1 MKYILRETAEGYQE
15 IPAAESGRTL
25 KEGVWQQEEGEVR
38 FLLGEEIHIFD
49 RPEELK
55 ISKGDEADLRIP
67 GTDAR
72 LYLSGSELLIERGK
86 ENHIYLNQR
95 NIRAGQMNLQPGDV
109 LFLATLKIVFEKDQI
124 AVVGNAGQYQASLPE
139 RCPKE
144 SPFDGFPVYKRS
156 PRLIRRLSSP
166 RPPLPCSRRPRRKRK
181 KREKRPADNDS
192 SADRHGAGHDC
203 NRNYDR
209 TGDLY
214 AHVRGCNGYDS
225 DFLHCKIYQ

>member
-109 LFLATLKIVFEKDQI
+109 LFLATLKIVFEKEQI
-124 AVVGNAGQYQASLPE
+124 AVVGNARQYQASLPE

-156 PRLIRRLSSP
+156 PRLIRRLSSDKITLE
-166 RPPLPCSRRPRRKRK
+166 LPGEK
-181 KREKRPADNDS
+181 EKR
-192 SADRHGAGHDC
+192 GK
-203 NRNYDR
+203 
-209 TGDLY
+209 
-214 AHVRGCNGYDS
+214 
-225 DFLHCKIYQ
+225 KIC

>member
-25 KEGVWQQEEGEVR
+25 KEGVWQQEEGEAR

-95 NIRAGQMNLQPGDV
+95 NIRAGQISR
-109 LFLATLKIVFEKDQI
+109 IVAMSFCE
-124 AVVGNAGQYQASLPE
+124 P
-139 RCPKE
+139 
-144 SPFDGFPVYKRS
+144 RS
-156 PRLIRRLSSP
+156 
-166 RPPLPCSRRPRRKRK
+166 
-181 KREKRPADNDS
+181 
-192 SADRHGAGHDC
+192 
-203 NRNYDR
+203 
-209 TGDLY
+209 
-214 AHVRGCNGYDS
+214 
-225 DFLHCKIYQ
+225 